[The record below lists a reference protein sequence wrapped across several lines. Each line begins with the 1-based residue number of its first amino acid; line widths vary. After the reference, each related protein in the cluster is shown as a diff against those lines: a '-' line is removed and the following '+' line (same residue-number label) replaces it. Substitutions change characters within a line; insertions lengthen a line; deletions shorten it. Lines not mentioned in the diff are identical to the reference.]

1 MIPVLYTV
9 QNELQAAVAHAAAP
23 RESKPNMND
32 TVQSELQAGVAHAAA
47 PTE

>member
-23 RESKPNMND
+23 RESIPNMND
-32 TVQSELQAGVAHAAA
+32 TVHYRMNSKQE
-47 PTE
+47 